1 MEMNKINEEVE
12 GLLKST
18 NQLAK
23 DTFANED
30 NMKDFLTT
38 LSKKSYP

>member
-18 NQLAK
+18 NQLAM

-30 NMKDFLTT
+30 NMKDFLT
-38 LSKKSYP
+38 